1 MILMEE
7 MIDIVDENDKKLG
20 VMLKGRVHANGI
32 WHRSSHVW
40 ILNDDRIL
48 LQKRA
53 DSKIVL
59 PGRFDVSCG
68 GHAVA
73 GESPTRTA
81 VRELKE
87 ELGLDVSEGDL
98 KFFEKRKQ
106 ITVDKEKKL
115 VCKSIV
121 SVFLLPLNLDVRK
134 LRLEPS
140 EVSEARFFD
149 LDELDYLFN
158 NKPKMFI
165 DDVEYL
171 MDMVYKIRK
180 MQKKK

>member
-1 MILMEE
+1 MEE
-7 MIDIVDENDKKLG
+7 MIDIVDENDKKVG
-20 VMLKGRVHANGI
+20 VMLKSRVHANGI

-40 ILNDDRIL
+40 ILNGERIL

-68 GHAVA
+68 GHATS
-73 GESPTRTA
+73 GESPTSTA

-106 ITVDKEKKL
+106 VTVDKEKKF

-134 LRLEPS
+134 LRLDPS